1 MNATTRRVLVLLV
14 VVAAGATVFLLADRV
29 GTTAYEKSIEV
40 NVQSG
45 AIQPIALVAGPA
57 NKPGVLKWE
66 FASSSTPGYIFP
78 DKSASAPGIVFKVA
92 SAPTGSGCTATPA
105 PATVIHN
112 CDAKLSGAQFHCN
125 VKKGNVG
132 DCYAYTVTV
141 APAPSSSAPAVPP
154 LDPWFKQE

>member
-1 MNATTRRVLVLLV
+1 MRTALVLLV
-14 VVAAGATVFLLADRV
+14 VVAGGAVMFLLKDRV
-29 GTTAYEKSIEV
+29 GTMDFEKSIDV
-40 NVQSG
+40 NVRNG
-45 AIQPIALVAGPA
+45 EIQPIALVAA
-57 NKPGVLKWE
+57 DASKPGVLKWK

-78 DKSASAPGIVFKVA
+78 GKGASAPGIVFKVA

-105 PATVIHN
+105 PGTVIHN
-112 CDAKLSGAQFHCN
+112 CDAKLSGEQFHCN

-141 APAPSSSAPAVPP
+141 VPSSSASAVPA